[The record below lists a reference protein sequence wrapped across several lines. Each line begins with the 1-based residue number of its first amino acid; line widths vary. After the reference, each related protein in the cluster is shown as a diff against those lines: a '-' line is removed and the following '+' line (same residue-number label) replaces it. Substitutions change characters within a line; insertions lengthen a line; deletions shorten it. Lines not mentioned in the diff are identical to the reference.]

1 MTTTRTPETADP
13 TNPASLEDRTERA
26 WKTVH
31 RRGSFIH
38 IMRKTLEHCRTQ
50 RAFSDMEREMATY
63 TEFRYSDQSQASII
77 RMLVNAGALECG
89 KDRTLR
95 TTDAGAGAADRMR
108 PSEQLRALFDEDP
121 ERQGAYTTIME
132 LCRTPREY
140 PDVEEAMRAFPSF
153 TSHNELS
160 GLPAFPSAL
169 LAKLEAAYGLVWD
182 EGWTLTPEGAAFL
195 NERTARTPRE
205 GADETEERRTA

>member
-63 TEFRYSDQSQASII
+63 PEFRYSDQSQASII

-121 ERQGAYTTIME
+121 APTRPSWNCAARPGST
-132 LCRTPREY
+132 RT
-140 PDVEEAMRAFPSF
+140 S
-153 TSHNELS
+153 
-160 GLPAFPSAL
+160 
-169 LAKLEAAYGLVWD
+169 K
-182 EGWTLTPEGAAFL
+182 
-195 NERTARTPRE
+195 
-205 GADETEERRTA
+205 RR